1 MIITFHEIWYF
12 IETTHVEDKSTHPQ
26 GGVVVLLDP
35 KTGEKISS
43 DIYVIQ
49 TPWEK
54 RYDMNVLRNL
64 WEECYSFIVHG
75 SCVTPAVRQFIEEV
89 ERDHNVDAQSH
100 IYMGKYGSRSF
111 SIHCDNPDNLIVQC
125 IGKSKVTIYNEYG
138 TCAGPVVDPN
148 SVTVKEQHILEPG
161 NSIFI
166 PSRQLH
172 LFEPLSDRLS
182 ISIPMCKR

>member
-12 IETTHVEDKSTHPQ
+12 IETTHVDDNTVQLIHPET
-26 GGVVVLLDP
+26 GVRIP
-35 KTGEKISS
+35 S
-43 DIYVIQ
+43 DIYIIQ

-54 RYDMNVLRNL
+54 RYDMNMLRNL

-75 SCVTPAVRQFIEEV
+75 SCVTPAVRQVIEEV
-89 ERDHNVDAQSH
+89 ERDNNVDAQSH

-138 TCAGPVVDPN
+138 NCAGPIADPN
-148 SVTVKEQHILEPG
+148 ANVTVKEQHVLEPG
-161 NSIFI
+161 NSVFI

-172 LFEPLSDRLS
+172 LFEPLTDRLS
-182 ISIPMCKR
+182 ISIPMYKRYL